1 MKPVPTLLTVLAL
14 LFCCALFGGEIADLH
29 RQLAKPNPNGPDQ
42 SRSHDEVDAKDHG
55 VTEVGL
61 ERSRCYGTCPVY
73 TVVIKSDGTF
83 RYKGKMHVQRVG
95 NHSGKVSEYTFNQ
108 LAQFIKESGYA
119 ELQDS
124 YSRTVTDNPTV
135 YSTVVIDG
143 KRKVISNYANAG
155 PTKLWAVE
163 ELIDKLLLEAT
174 WDDDKPAPP
183 K

>member
-1 MKPVPTLLTVLAL
+1 MKSPWRLTTFATL
-14 LFCCALFGGEIADLH
+14 LFCGVVFAGEISDLH
-29 RQLAKPNPNGPDQ
+29 RQSTKPDPNRPDQ
-42 SRSHDEVDAKDHG
+42 SRSHEEVEAKDHG

-61 ERSRCYGTCPVY
+61 ERSPCYGTCPVY

-83 RYKGKMHVQRVG
+83 RYKGEKHVSRLG
-95 NHSGKVSEYTFNQ
+95 NHTGKVSTYGFNQ
-108 LAQFIKESGYA
+108 LAQFIKDSGYTD
-119 ELQDS
+119 LQDS
-124 YSRTVTDNPTV
+124 YSRPVTDHATV
-135 YSTVVIDG
+135 HSTVVISG

-163 ELIDKLLLEAT
+163 QLIDKLLLEAT